1 MQMPFGKFKNCDI
14 EEIPSSYLN
23 WIMENLEIKSERDE
37 KLLLA
42 CEEEYFWRK
51 KFNCH
56 FEK

>member
-1 MQMPFGKFKNCDI
+1 MKMPFGKFKNCDI